1 MGQAK
6 QRGSYEERKRM
17 AREDNAITAK
27 LLFEQEQR
35 WYESLSSEEQMAVKL
50 KRARE
55 AKSCASLG
63 NVEAVH
69 HIFGGVPFQ

>member
-6 QRGSYEERKRM
+6 ARGTYEERKRM
-17 AREDNAITAK
+17 ACEDNAMTAK

-35 WYESLSSEEQMAVKL
+35 WYESLTPEEQIAVKL
-50 KRARE
+50 KRASE
-55 AKSCASLG
+55 AKSCASIG

-69 HIFGGVPFQ
+69 HIFDGVPFR